1 MSLFIGVDGGGTRT
15 RAVVM
20 DVDGKELIRTEG
32 PSSLINPVNLQDTID
47 VITRVCREAI
57 CEVEAM
63 FPVSVLWAGIAGAGN
78 DSLRSM
84 VKDGLQDA
92 GIAKAVHV
100 GTDADAAFHD
110 AFGSG
115 SGILL
120 ISGTGSAA
128 LGRGVNGSEVNVG
141 GWGALLGD
149 EGSGYAVGM
158 MALRAVVQG
167 EDGRS
172 IKTQLGG
179 PILEKLAVG
188 HIEDLMAWVAIA
200 SKSDIAGLAPLVC
213 AQAEAGDE
221 VASTI
226 IENSVDHLIDHVLTV
241 VKRLSPWPDRP
252 MIALTGGLIE
262 GDGLLRQKVLTSMQS
277 LSCQACDLVVDATR
291 GAAHLAIAS
300 VESGFNN

>member
-15 RAVVM
+15 RVVVM
-20 DVDGKELIRTEG
+20 DVDGKELVRTEG
-32 PSSLINPVNLQDTID
+32 PSSLINPANLQGTID
-47 VITRVCREAI
+47 VITQVCREAI
-57 CEVEAM
+57 YEVGAM
-63 FPVSVLWAGIAGAGN
+63 FPANVLWAGIAGAGN
-78 DSLRSM
+78 DYLRSM
-84 VKDGLQDA
+84 VQDGLQDA

-115 SGILL
+115 PGILL
-120 ISGTGSAA
+120 ISGTGSAS
-128 LGRGVNGSEVNVG
+128 LGRGVNGSAVNVG
-141 GWGALLGD
+141 GWGGLLGD

-172 IKTQLGG
+172 MKTQLCG
-179 PILEKLAVG
+179 PILEKLAVDR
-188 HIEDLMAWVAIA
+188 IEDLIAWVAIA
-200 SKSDIAGLAPLVC
+200 SKSDIASLAPLVC

-226 IENSVDHLIDHVLTV
+226 IENAVNHLVDHVLTV

-252 MIALTGGLIE
+252 MVALTGGLIGE
-262 GDGLLRQKVLTSMQS
+262 DGLLRQKVLTSIQS
-277 LSCQACDLVVDATR
+277 LTCQVCDLVVDAAR
-291 GAAHLAIAS
+291 GAANLAVTS
-300 VESGFNN
+300 VESGFDN